1 MLSVRNRILIGVWAV
16 VALAEAQTAPP
27 QKAAATLAFEVASIK
42 PAEPLSA
49 ERMMAGQ
56 QHISVNVDAARVDFS
71 DVSLAELIRAAYRVK
86 LYQISGPDW
95 MTTSRFDVV
104 AKLPEGAKADQVPE
118 MMQTLLKERFHL
130 VLHISSKEMP
140 VYALV
145 AGKDGS
151 KLKESTPDEATDGAG
166 AAAGGRSGM
175 GASPMTT
182 SGPNGSAQMST
193 TANGLHVDLKN
204 MTIASMLDWLSR
216 FTDRPV
222 VDQTGLTGRYDL
234 GLDASRD
241 EMLNAAR
248 AAGMVID
255 AARRAPE
262 GATDPGGDSVFA
274 SVQKAGLK
282 LEPRRL
288 PLTLLV
294 VDHLERTPTEN

>member
-1 MLSVRNRILIGVWAV
+1 MRKRILIGVCTA

-27 QKAAATLAFEVASIK
+27 QKAAARLAFEVASIK
-42 PAEPLSA
+42 PAEPLNA

-71 DVSLAELIRAAYRVK
+71 DISLAELIRAAYRVK

-118 MMQTLLKERFHL
+118 MMQTLLEERFHL
-130 VLHISSKEMP
+130 ALHNSSKEMP

-145 AGKDGS
+145 VGKDGS
-151 KLKESTPDEATDGAG
+151 KLKESTPDDATDGTG
-166 AAAGGRSGM
+166 ATGGRSGA

-182 SGPNGSAQMST
+182 NGPNGSSTMS
-193 TANGLHVDLKN
+193 AGPNGLHVDLKN
-204 MTIASMLDWLSR
+204 MTIATMLDWLSR
-216 FTDRPV
+216 FTNRPV
-222 VDQTGLTGRYDL
+222 VDQTELAGHYDL
-234 GLDASRD
+234 ALDVSRD

-248 AAGMVID
+248 AAGMMID
-255 AARRAPE
+255 AGRRGPE
-262 GATDPGGDSVFA
+262 GASDPGGDSVFG

-282 LEPRRL
+282 LEARRL

-294 VDHLERTPTEN
+294 VDHLDKTPTEN